1 MIIPDT
7 PERIESIRKASI
19 SLMKVLLEYIEP
31 EVLNS
36 GGCVNPLVDII
47 LTANR
52 HYPNNPNP
60 NWNLFNHL
68 IHGRDLLSNHILH
81 LFFHSGLR
89 SKYTR
94 C

>member
-1 MIIPDT
+1 
-7 PERIESIRKASI
+7 
-19 SLMKVLLEYIEP
+19 MKVLLEYIEP

-47 LTANR
+47 LSANR

-60 NWNLFNHL
+60 NWNPVQPFNP
-68 IHGRDLLSNHILH
+68 RESLLSNHMLH

-89 SKYTR
+89 DQNIRGVDYDVLG
-94 C
+94 